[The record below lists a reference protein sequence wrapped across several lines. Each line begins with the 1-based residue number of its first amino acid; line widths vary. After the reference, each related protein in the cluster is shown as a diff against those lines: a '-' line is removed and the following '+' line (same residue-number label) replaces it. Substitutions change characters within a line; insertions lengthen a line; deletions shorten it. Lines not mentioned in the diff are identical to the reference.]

1 MLSLTKLKTSVLT
14 AMLLLLTACASLTPN
29 YEAPDLQV
37 TNLKMLSLDGFNQR
51 FRLSFRVVNPNNISF
66 PVEGIS
72 FKFHLR
78 GIQVASGVTNEAF
91 ELKPLGESTFDVDV
105 STSVFNSGRVL
116 LDIINAKPQQLAY
129 EVDAKIFTSKGLWGS
144 IPVTRSGVIPFAINS
159 KSTSKR

>member
-1 MLSLTKLKTSVLT
+1 MLKFRHFKMVFVLFVV
-14 AMLLLLTACASLTPN
+14 LILSSCASMTPN
-29 YEAPDLQV
+29 YEGPDLQV
-37 TNLKMLSLDGFNQR
+37 TNLKMLPLDGFNQR

-78 GIQVASGVTNEAF
+78 GIQVASGVTNETF

-144 IPVTRSGVIPFAINS
+144 IPVTRSGVIPFGL
-159 KSTSKR
+159 KTSAGLDK